1 MEYHAGGGHP
11 NMHAAVAEAVYALGW
26 ERNPHTV
33 KLACFAPLIQHR
45 SVWRHT
51 PYLAL
56 FDADP
61 AHTVLSASYYQE
73 WLFNR
78 FRGKQTLPVTH
89 EGGEFGPLYWAA
101 SIDESRDRKGA
112 KVYLKVVNAGEA
124 YEPLKARMDV
134 VVDGVNGTTLHAPN
148 PSDKDAHNDFGDE
161 KIVPRFID
169 DLQVLRENDSVLW
182 TVPPW
187 SVSVLQIDI
196 GGSSREDDLS
206 RSDEWSEDQR
216 VIQ

>member
-11 NMHAAVAEAVYALGW
+11 SMHAAVAEAIYALGW

-45 SVWRHT
+45 NVWRHT

-61 AHTVLSASYYQE
+61 ANTVLSASYYQE

-78 FRGKQTLPVTH
+78 YRGQQTLPVTH
-89 EGGEFGPLYWAA
+89 GGGDFGPLYWVA
-101 SIDESRDRKGA
+101 SIDEVKQKSGA
-112 KVYLKVVNAGEA
+112 KVYLKVVNAGDA
-124 YEPLKARMDV
+124 YEPLKV
-134 VVDGVNGTTLHAPN
+134 KVDAATGGLNGTTLHARD
-148 PSDKDAHNDFGDE
+148 PSDKDAHNDVGEE
-161 KIVPRFID
+161 KIVPRSID
-169 DLQVLRENDSVLW
+169 DLEIRQEDEAVLW

-187 SVSVLQIDI
+187 SVSVLRIDVGKRRQKEVLI
-196 GGSSREDDLS
+196 GGDAH
-206 RSDEWSEDQR
+206 SEDQA
-216 VIQ
+216 VLQ

>member
-26 ERNPHTV
+26 ERNPDTV

-45 SVWRHT
+45 DAWRHT

-61 AHTVLSASYYQE
+61 ANTVLSASYYQE

-78 FRGKQTLPVTH
+78 YRGQQTLPVTH
-89 EGGEFGPLYWAA
+89 GGGDFGPLYWVA
-101 SIDESRDRKGA
+101 SIVEAREKIEA

-124 YEPLKARMDV
+124 YEPLSVKVDV
-134 VVDGVNGTTLHAPN
+134 AIDGVNGTVLHAPD
-148 PSDKDAHNDFGDE
+148 PSDKDAHNDVGEE
-161 KIVPRFID
+161 KIMPRSVD
-169 DLQVLRENDSVLW
+169 DLEIRQEDEAVLW

-196 GGSSREDDLS
+196 GEGRHKEVSTGGDTH
-206 RSDEWSEDQR
+206 SEDQA
-216 VIQ
+216 VLQ